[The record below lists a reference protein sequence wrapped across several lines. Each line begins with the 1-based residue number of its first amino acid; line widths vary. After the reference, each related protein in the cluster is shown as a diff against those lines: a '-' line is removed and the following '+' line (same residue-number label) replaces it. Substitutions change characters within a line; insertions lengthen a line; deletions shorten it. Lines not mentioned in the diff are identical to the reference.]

1 MSLQPLYSSL
11 LQKLE
16 GFLQYPACAPF
27 GRQKFALQARGILV
41 DRSQLLSTARS
52 NVADLSRG
60 NLGVPILLLVM
71 LAMMMLPVPP
81 FLLDVFFTFNI
92 ALSIVVLLVCV
103 YALRPLDFAV
113 FPTILLVATLMRLA
127 LNVASTRVVMLH
139 GQEGHAAAGKV
150 IQAFGEVVIGGN
162 YVVGIVVFA
171 ILMII
176 NFVVVTKG
184 AGRISEVSAR
194 FTLDAMPGKQMAIDA
209 DLNAG
214 LIDQSQA
221 KLRRLEVAQEAEFY
235 GSMDGASKFVRGDA
249 IAGLLILFINLI
261 GGMAVGI
268 FQHNMAF
275 ADAGKVYALLTI
287 GDGLV
292 AQLPSLLLS
301 TAAAIM
307 VTRASG
313 SEDMGKQIG
322 RQMFAS
328 PKALAVA
335 AGLMAV
341 MGLVPGMPHI
351 SFLSMAAMAAGGAYL
366 FWRKQN
372 VQKIQA
378 LQEVKRQQELLPSPA
393 RALETKE
400 LGWDDVTPIDMIGL
414 EVGYRLIPLV
424 DRNQGGQ
431 LLARIKGVRKKLS
444 QDLGFLMPTVHI
456 RDNLDLAPSAYRLT
470 LMGVIL
476 AEAEIYP
483 DRELAIN
490 PGQVYGS
497 LNGITAKDPAF
508 GLEAV
513 WIEISQRAQA
523 QSLGYTVVDASTV
536 VATHLN
542 QILYKHSSELIGH
555 EEVQQLLQVLAK
567 GSPKLAEELV
577 PGVLSLSQL
586 LKVLQALLA
595 EQVPVRDIR
604 SIAEAIANNA
614 AKSQDTAALV
624 AAVRVGVSRA
634 IVQSIVG
641 TESELPVI
649 TLEPRLEQILLN
661 SLQKAGQG
669 SEEGVLL
676 EPSMAEKLQR
686 SLIDAA
692 QRQEMQGQPVILLV
706 AGPIRAML
714 SRFGR
719 LAVPGLHVLAY
730 QEIPDNKQVTIV
742 ATVGPN
748 G

>member
-1 MSLQPLYSSL
+1 M
-11 LQKLE
+11 
-16 GFLQYPACAPF
+16 GW
-27 GRQKFALQARGILV
+27 GRDVAV
-41 DRSQLLSTARS
+41 DRAQLIGDVRS
-52 NVADLSRG
+52 NLAGLRHG
-60 NLGVPILLLVM
+60 NLGIPLLLLVM
-71 LAMMMLPVPP
+71 LGMVMLPIPP
-81 FLLDVFFTFNI
+81 FLLDTLFTFSI
-92 ALSIVVLLVCV
+92 ALSIVVLLVSI

-113 FPTILLVATLMRLA
+113 FPTILLAATLLRLA
-127 LNVASTRVVMLH
+127 LNVASTRVVLLNGH
-139 GQEGHAAAGKV
+139 EGHGAAGQV

-214 LIDQSQA
+214 LIDQNEA
-221 KLRRLEVAQEAEFY
+221 KKRRSEVAQEADFY

-261 GGMAVGI
+261 GGIAIGVL
-268 FQHNMAF
+268 QHGLPF
-275 ADAGKVYALLTI
+275 AEAGKVYTLLTI

-292 AQLPSLLLS
+292 AQIPSLLLS
-301 TAAAIM
+301 TAAAVM
-307 VTRASG
+307 VTRVSS
-313 SEDMGKQIG
+313 SEDMGAQVN

-328 PKALAVA
+328 PRALAVA
-335 AGLMAV
+335 AAIMIA
-341 MGLVPGMPHI
+341 MGLVPGMPHFSFI
-351 SFLSMAAMAAGGAYL
+351 SLGLVAAGAAY
-366 FWRKQN
+366 WIANKQRKI
-372 VQKIQA
+372 KEA
-378 LQEVKRQQELLPSPA
+378 EVKEVQRQQELLPA
-393 RALETKE
+393 QKAQEVKE
-400 LGWDDVTPIDMIGL
+400 LGWDDVTPVDMVGL

-444 QDLGFLMPTVHI
+444 QEMGFLMPSVHI
-456 RDNLDLAPSAYRLT
+456 RDNLDLAPNAYRLT
-470 LMGVIL
+470 LMGVSV
-476 AEAEIYP
+476 AEAEVYP

-490 PGQVYGS
+490 PGQVFGP
-497 LNGITAKDPAF
+497 LNGIAAKDPAF

-513 WIEISQRAQA
+513 WIDPTQRDQA

-542 QILYKHSSELIGH
+542 QILHKHAHELLGH
-555 EEVQQLLQVLAK
+555 EEVQQLMQLLAK
-567 GSPKLAEELV
+567 SSPKLAEELV
-577 PGVLSLSQL
+577 PGLVSLSTL
-586 LKVLQALLA
+586 LKVLQALLQ

-604 SIAEAIANNA
+604 TIAEAIANVA
-614 AKSQDTAALV
+614 PKSQDPAAMV
-624 AAVRVGVSRA
+624 AAVRVSLARA
-634 IVQSIVG
+634 IVQGIVG
-641 TESELPVI
+641 LEPELPVI

-669 SEEGVLL
+669 GEDGILL
-676 EPSMAEKLQR
+676 EPGMAEKLQR
-686 SLIDAA
+686 SLVEAA
-692 QRQEMQGQPVILLV
+692 QRQEMLGKPVILLV

-714 SRFGR
+714 SRFAR
-719 LAVPGLHVLAY
+719 LAVPSMHVLAY

-742 ATVGPN
+742 ATVGQN
-748 G
+748 